1 MSRPAAA
8 LNAGQTNRRFIIMA
22 VVLGLIGAVLVYVAF
37 SRGSSTDGGGG
48 NLVPV
53 VFAKS
58 DIAARTKISASM
70 VEVKLVDP
78 DEASS
83 LAYDDVSQAINQV
96 TRFPI
101 AANEQI
107 LSTKVV
113 PLEGTTSSVSKSLS
127 YVVPQGHRAIAIEV
141 EEVAFAGGLLLPG
154 DYVDILVVYDISF
167 QSSPTDPT
175 QREKEDAFFAHV
187 LYQNKEVL
195 AVSQNVVDVVVS
207 PSGDAPAA
215 GAHRQRNTEAKPDAK
230 AATVTLALTP
240 EEALKLYIADQNGRI
255 RLSVRPYGE
264 TGERPIDPLIETD
277 LFPRTLPNPFIR

>member
-1 MSRPAAA
+1 
-8 LNAGQTNRRFIIMA
+8 MA
-22 VVLGLIGAVLVYVAF
+22 VVLGLVGAILVYVAF
-37 SRGSSTDGGGG
+37 SRDGGGSG
-48 NLVPV
+48 GGGDLVPI

-58 DIAARTKISASM
+58 DIAARTRITASL
-70 VEVKLVDP
+70 VEVKLVEP
-78 DEASS
+78 DKASS
-83 LAYDDVSQAINQV
+83 LAYSDVSQAVGQV

-113 PLEGTTSSVSKSLS
+113 PLEGSSSSVSKSLS
-127 YVVPQGHRAIAIEV
+127 YVVPKDHRAIAIEV

-175 QREKEDAFFAHV
+175 QREEEDAFFAHV

-195 AVSQNVVDVVVS
+195 AVSQNIVDVVVS
-207 PSGDAPAA
+207 ATGEATVA
-215 GAHRQRNTEAKPDAK
+215 GAHRQRNSEAKPEPK

-255 RLSVRPYGE
+255 RLIVRPYGE